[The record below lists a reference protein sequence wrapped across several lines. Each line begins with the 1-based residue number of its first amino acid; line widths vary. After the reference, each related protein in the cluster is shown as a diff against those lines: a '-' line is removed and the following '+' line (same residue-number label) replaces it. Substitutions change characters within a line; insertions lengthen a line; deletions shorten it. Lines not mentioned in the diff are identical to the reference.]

1 MGRAISPSWVGW
13 SALGIVL
20 AYSLTLPFVTLPGNG
35 ARLRRFQTEITRD
48 HVFDQTF
55 VMNQDGLNSIAFSV
69 APLDDTRS
77 GDIRF
82 RLSDVTDKN
91 NPRLMRTGEVRAGA
105 PTGDTLRFAFEP
117 ITNSSSHTYAFEV
130 AATER
135 SGLALVATKGDAY
148 AAGTLWVDERP
159 RWADLVF
166 QTSTSPPVGSPWAT
180 FSGADDQAAPKRL
193 PAILGL
199 LGLNWL
205 AVGILLQRF
214 VAGHRGSR

>member
-1 MGRAISPSWVGW
+1 M
-13 SALGIVL
+13 
-20 AYSLTLPFVTLPGNG
+20 TLPGNG

-48 HVFDQTF
+48 RVFDQTF
-55 VMNQDGLNSIAFSV
+55 VSNQDGLNAIEFSV
-69 APLDDTRS
+69 APLEATRS

-91 NPRLMRTGEVRAGA
+91 NPRVMRTGEVRAGA
-105 PTGDTLRFAFEP
+105 LIGDRLRFAFEP
-117 ITNSSSHTYAFEV
+117 ITDSSSHTYAFEV

-148 AAGTLWVDERP
+148 AAGTLMVNERP
-159 RWADLVF
+159 RWADLMF

-180 FSGADDQAAPKRL
+180 FWGTDDQAAPKRVT
-193 PAILGL
+193 AILGL

-205 AVGILLQRF
+205 AVGFLLQGF
-214 VAGHRGSR
+214 VAARRGPR